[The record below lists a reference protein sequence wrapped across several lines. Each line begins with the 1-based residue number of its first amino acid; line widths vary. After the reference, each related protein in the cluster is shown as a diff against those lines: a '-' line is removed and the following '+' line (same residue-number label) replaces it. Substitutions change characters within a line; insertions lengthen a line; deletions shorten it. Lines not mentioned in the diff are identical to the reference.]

1 MIKKEAFVNI
11 VDGLQTYWDKL
22 SELEKVFG
30 IYITEGFL
38 TDIVDDI
45 TEALASDTEESLCT
59 EKFGSWLSYYAF
71 ELDFGRSDMAI
82 DCVEFKNEKYSLQTA
97 DQLYDLIMLFQDK
110 EVKTEKHYCA
120 CEQLR
125 WERDI
130 AMEQLQEHGI
140 PFGGIADDVVKVVRC
155 KNCNLFKTFEDMK
168 NDPDGLYDNYPMD
181 VGMAVGDGLCS
192 NVGRWTV
199 FDGYCFEGEENET
212 VL

>member
-22 SELEKVFG
+22 SELEKALG

-45 TEALASDTEESLCT
+45 TEALSSDTEESLYA

-71 ELDFGRSDMAI
+71 ELNFGRSDMAT
-82 DCVEFKNEKYSLQTA
+82 DCVEFEDKKYSLTTA
-97 DQLYDLIMLFQDK
+97 EQLYDLIMLLQNK

-120 CEQLR
+120 CEQFR

-130 AMEQLQEHGI
+130 AMQQLQDHGI
-140 PFGGIADDVVKVVRC
+140 PFGGIADDVIKVVRC
-155 KNCNLFKTFEDMK
+155 KDCQLFKTFEELM
-168 NDPDGLYDNYPMD
+168 NDPDGIYDDYPIA
-181 VGMAVGDGLCS
+181 VGMDLGFAGLCC
-192 NVGRWTV
+192 NVDKWTCLH
-199 FDGYCFEGEENET
+199 DYCSYGERKDD
-212 VL
+212 